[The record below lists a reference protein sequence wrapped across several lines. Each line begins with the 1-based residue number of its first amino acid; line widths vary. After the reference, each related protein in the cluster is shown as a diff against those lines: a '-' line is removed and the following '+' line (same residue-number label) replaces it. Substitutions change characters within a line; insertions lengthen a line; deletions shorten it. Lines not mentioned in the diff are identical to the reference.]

1 MQLTVCDVET
11 IAASTDRIVCS
22 DGATLEVCKIG
33 FELRAGDVIDVECSA
48 SPLAA
53 DYIAH
58 GTAFAQNTHFS
69 FVSCGGLLCK
79 LPMRLPASTP
89 LLVHV
94 TRAQKKRGRGA
105 A

>member
-1 MQLTVCDVET
+1 MQLIVQDVET

-22 DGATLEVCKIG
+22 AGATLEVCKIG
-33 FELRAGDVIDVECSA
+33 FELRPGDVIDVDCSA

-58 GTAFAQNTHFS
+58 GAAFAQNTHFS

-79 LPMRLPASTP
+79 LPMRLPAST
-89 LLVHV
+89 LLFVHV
-94 TRAQKKRGRGA
+94 NLAKKKRRRCA
-105 A
+105 V